1 MSNDTTKTAQGAQPA
16 PGEND
21 RRAEKAMGAIQASTD
36 CEFRSEG
43 EAGLQTDITD
53 LLADVRHLC
62 DRYAQ
67 DYASLDRRAYT
78 AYQGDLADGPLAQ
91 QGPGCSLERLPA
103 EPRWVSETVVSETL
117 NKACE
122 ELIAV
127 AALPDAGVRDA
138 LNLLVNA
145 ALIRLRDPE
154 VTLQQVAREA
164 YTEDLETVLGWIDD

>member
-1 MSNDTTKTAQGAQPA
+1 MSNDTTKTAEGAPA

-78 AYQGDLADGPLAQ
+78 AYQGDLEDGPLAR
-91 QGPGCSLERLPA
+91 QGPGRSLERLA
-103 EPRWVSETVVSETL
+103 AAPRTLSETAVSDTL

-122 ELIAV
+122 EIIS
-127 AALPDAGVRDA
+127 AAQLPETGARDA
-138 LNLLVNA
+138 LNLLVNT

-154 VTLQQVAREA
+154 ATLERIAREA
-164 YTEDLETVLGWIDD
+164 YAETLETVLGWIDD